1 MALVDSAPDR
11 CQHPRSRRAPSFP
24 LGCRWGSRGI
34 STESGHEPTAGP
46 RTPTTGSQL
55 TLTVR
60 SHLFLPAKSSSRPR
74 KSSNGPRGSGGP
86 GEEEGNR
93 VPESPPRTR
102 ALVRSARSP
111 ARALPMVAL
120 LGSSRGASAS
130 ASAPARRRLEPPGGR
145 GRGKARARRRRRSSS
160 SRQAA
165 WASSWQ
171 CTLLLPPG
179 EPRAGPG
186 AGEHSTPLAGT
197 PPGPG
202 KIASLRRSESSGPI
216 SVTPS
221 PVPGRYC

>member
-130 ASAPARRRLEPPGGR
+130 ASAPASAGAWSPRAAEAVARRVPAVGGGLPAADRRRGPPPGSARSCCPPGSR
-145 GRGKARARRRRRSSS
+145 ARAQGLGSTARRWLGLRRVRGKLPLCGGRSPRGP
-160 SRQAA
+160 SR
-165 WASSWQ
+165 
-171 CTLLLPPG
+171 
-179 EPRAGPG
+179 
-186 AGEHSTPLAGT
+186 
-197 PPGPG
+197 
-202 KIASLRRSESSGPI
+202 
-216 SVTPS
+216 
-221 PVPGRYC
+221 